1 MSATTYPRTVTQTHS
16 CHRAAMLSLLLQA
29 LVNSFFGSASP
40 ESYQIWTAAAAAP
53 TKLDEQEPAMPA
65 ARSRTWS
72 GDGGVGTKD
81 QWIGVGRVRR
91 STGGC
96 APVEARVS
104 GTVQPTGKMEK
115 TRSRNLPHCGLWR
128 SDVWVEADVDVF
140 FLEPIGTHGPAN
152 RAGARAES
160 VFPRHL
166 TRRLEGRSNLQKEKS
181 DAGPHHSTRAL
192 SRRLECCARG
202 DLRAMAG
209 GEAKWEGD
217 GNGRGPTDVVGV

>member
-1 MSATTYPRTVTQTHS
+1 MRLGM
-16 CHRAAMLSLLLQA
+16 RA
-29 LVNSFFGSASP
+29 
-40 ESYQIWTAAAAAP
+40 
-53 TKLDEQEPAMPA
+53 
-65 ARSRTWS
+65 
-72 GDGGVGTKD
+72 
-81 QWIGVGRVRR
+81 
-91 STGGC
+91 C
-96 APVEARVS
+96 EARVS

-115 TRSRNLPHCGLWR
+115 TRSGNLPHCGLWT
-128 SDVWVEADVDVF
+128 SDVWVDGGRRWCFF

-217 GNGRGPTDVVGV
+217 GNGRGPTDGCWCLNFLGLEMRQVGRVGKFRAC